1 MVPSDRHADHHAR
14 RPSMRWQTRE
24 IVIGTVQYAVGT
36 LLIAIA
42 WVLIASDQDRAAA
55 SALLPGLLILVFTD
69 LNLIRFRAAF
79 ERMVACLGLWTLLSP
94 WALGF
99 SAQSAAAW
107 THVALGGVTVVCAAV
122 WLRHA
127 RTS

>member
-1 MVPSDRHADHHAR
+1 MQRLQPS
-14 RPSMRWQTRE
+14 STRWPTRE
-24 IVIGTVQYAVGT
+24 LVVGTVQYAAGT

-42 WVLIASDQDRAAA
+42 WVLIAADQDRAAA
-55 SALLPGLLILVFTD
+55 SALVPGLLILILTD

-99 SAQSAAAW
+99 SANRATVWAHVVLGS
-107 THVALGGVTVVCAAV
+107 VALICAAV
-122 WLRHA
+122 WLRQA
-127 RTS
+127 RTR